1 MSPFLGRAQSSRIGP
16 CGEDVAT
23 PKHPLCVMPDTGE
36 QGPRGREGHDA
47 DPVSWVL
54 LPPHG
59 AQRAGCGEQAGAPT
73 CILAS
78 GTSLPARRPAWCT
91 GSEWVYAW
99 GPQFRRRKLRVPGP
113 GRPVVDVRRAPSCN
127 RRRGAGL
134 ADPLAPCPPSVPGLR
149 PQSCSGRGPVSDRC
163 PGGGPGAGR
172 SPGAAPTAPLFPAG
186 LGSIPTTSCPSWR
199 LCSSAAGTCTP
210 GSGPV
215 ARRGTCCHSRRPG
228 VSVPALPK
236 RETSQPQRDPGTHVL
251 LPLHRGRHPPL
262 TPDPTSTRCLSSVS
276 SRTLRPFARTE
287 ILVFLRTHLM
297 YEHSEAQT
305 VLLSRAL
312 CQAAG
317 LPNPLPPL
325 CGGWGRL

>member
-1 MSPFLGRAQSSRIGP
+1 MCALQTQRSAGRVPAERGRPRPRGEGQVASPRRGAGHVPLPGSSPEQQDRALWGGRG
-16 CGEDVAT
+16 
-23 PKHPLCVMPDTGE
+23 HPQTSALCDADTGE

-59 AQRAGCGEQAGAPT
+59 ALRAGCGEQAGAPT

-99 GPQFRRRKLRVPGP
+99 DPQFRRRKLRVPGP

-134 ADPLAPCPPSVPGLR
+134 ADPLAPCPPSVPGPR
-149 PQSCSGRGPVSDRC
+149 PQSCSGRGPVPDRC
-163 PGGGPGAGR
+163 PGGGPGTGR

-236 RETSQPQRDPGTHVL
+236 RETSQPQRDPWLAPTAQGAA
-251 LPLHRGRHPPL
+251 PA
-262 TPDPTSTRCLSSVS
+262 PDP
-276 SRTLRPFARTE
+276 
-287 ILVFLRTHLM
+287 
-297 YEHSEAQT
+297 
-305 VLLSRAL
+305 
-312 CQAAG
+312 
-317 LPNPLPPL
+317 
-325 CGGWGRL
+325 